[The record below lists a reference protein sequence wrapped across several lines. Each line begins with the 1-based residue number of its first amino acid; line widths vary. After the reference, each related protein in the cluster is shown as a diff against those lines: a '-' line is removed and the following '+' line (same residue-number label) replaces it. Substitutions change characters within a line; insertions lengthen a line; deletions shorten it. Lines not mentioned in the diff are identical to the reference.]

1 MSPSENKVIIIIS
14 DDGESNYR
22 AVECTG
28 AAWWVTLKTLLMG
41 GSISILRAISTVFHN
56 YNPFIEFSNFLTS
69 VVEFNGEFENK
80 KKQ

>member
-1 MSPSENKVIIIIS
+1 M
-14 DDGESNYR
+14 
-22 AVECTG
+22 
-28 AAWWVTLKTLLMG
+28 
-41 GSISILRAISTVFHN
+41 LRAISTVFHN

>member
-28 AAWWVTLKTLLMG
+28 AAW
-41 GSISILRAISTVFHN
+41 
-56 YNPFIEFSNFLTS
+56 
-69 VVEFNGEFENK
+69 
-80 KKQ
+80 